1 MADIKITDLVD
12 PEEIRKLK
20 ELDAELRAVLDTYT
34 KVAKDLAQ
42 GLEVDIK
49 VAGDIDKLEKL
60 LTVKGKEAVEVQQK
74 LTDVMQE
81 QSQVVANTTNTI
93 SRQLMEQERVNKT
106 TRAAYTE
113 QERVNKLLEHFHDT
127 YENQID
133 SFIRINRQLEENKKK
148 QKENEQALK
157 AGRMSAADFAK
168 AQADL
173 MMSTR
178 DLTQQKR
185 TLNQIMTAEEKA
197 NQTVEGSYVHLSQQ
211 LELLKKAYKELGD
224 DSRDSDFGKEL
235 EETIQNLDAHLKD
248 MAADM
253 GEFQRNVGNYA
264 IAGQQGVVATESVI
278 AAMNQEAR
286 TTQDLIDQTRILED
300 AKRMLNTSDENYEST
315 LARLNEKIEDNKRKL
330 SDVSDIIDKD
340 ATSIAEAEAQNKRL
354 QEALKHVDLSSDDA
368 QETIERLNRKI
379 AENTRLIRDNT
390 PAIEDQ
396 TQATEER
403 TRANQDAASELL
415 GLVGINNNF
424 GESLRGLSQT
434 NAGGVME
441 GLGTKA
447 KALGK
452 TLLGLLSNPWVLAF
466 LGIAGVAAGVKWW
479 YDYNKGLMEATKLTK
494 DFTGLSG
501 SELKGVRNEVQAVAD
516 SYDKDFREVLEATNA
531 LAKQFGISFQE
542 AMQLVEDG
550 FVAGADVNGE
560 FLENVKEYP
569 AYFRE
574 AGLSASEFIAIT
586 TQANKAG
593 IYSDKGI
600 DVIKEGNLRIREMT
614 KATAEALDAIGISSK
629 EVQQSLADGS
639 KTTFDIMQEVSAKL
653 AEFPESSS
661 EVGTALADIF
671 GGPGEDAGLQ
681 YILTLKDIDTNLDNV
696 KDRAGELAELQEE
709 QMRSQVELE
718 NVIASVFDATGGSF
732 ESMTTKAKTF
742 VNDGIIAIIKGCVDI
757 VNWFIR
763 MYNKSLVVRGAVNS
777 IVNSFK
783 TMWEVAKFILKQLVD
798 SFKAMGTVIEG
809 VVTLDWDKI
818 KSGWSDGMNA
828 LKGNVETMARN
839 IASNTAQAFNNTLD
853 DELQEV
859 TLDVGFRG
867 TPTPTPNNRNT
878 GHSGYT
884 PKETDEEKKAREK
897 AAKDAEKAAKEQLKI
912 LHDLEDAKIQAMED
926 GHEKD
931 LALIRLNF
939 KKKIDAITGNSTQE
953 QQLRVALVE
962 QMMKALADC
971 ELKYQTELAKINLQ
985 NRLASVEKGSK
996 EELDLK
1002 LAQLESSRAA
1012 ELKAAEKTGAD
1023 ITLINEKFNKQRL
1036 ELEEDYAAK
1045 QLQVIQKKYADQEEA
1060 SNTALIVELNNLK
1073 TLYAKKLV
1081 AAKGDAAAQ
1090 AKLKEQFE
1098 EESASIQEKYA
1109 IQTAKSAIALIEE
1122 ELKTE
1127 NLSAEERA
1135 NLTRQLAQAKAQLE
1149 QQMADAAIANIE
1161 RVNEKDAKSRE
1172 QRIKNAQQWLQVAAD
1187 SLNSINDL
1195 ISTIYDAK
1203 ISKVEEEQEA
1213 NTEAGE
1219 AEQERIAQMVEQNVI
1234 TEEEGEARKR
1244 AAEDKTAKKNEEL
1257 EKKKAKLKEK
1267 QAKFDKLNSIA
1278 QCGIATAI
1286 AIMNA
1291 LQMQPF
1297 PVGIAMAAIAAAM
1310 GAVQLATI
1318 IATPLPKYAK
1328 GTANHKGGP
1337 AIVGDGGVPEVIT
1350 YGGNA
1355 WITPDKPT
1363 LVDLPA
1369 GAAVI
1374 PDVSNLDESELAV
1387 ARPLMQGVK
1396 DAPKPYNDA
1405 KVIDRLDNLIFIK
1418 QRESRARRLSDI
1430 DSQLASY
1437 LISKSV

>member
-1 MADIKITDLVD
+1 MADIRITDLVD
-12 PEEIRKLK
+12 PEEIKKLK
-20 ELDAELRAVLDTYT
+20 ELDAELMTVLDTYT

-74 LTDVMQE
+74 LTEVMQE

-106 TRAAYTE
+106 TRATYTE
-113 QERVNKLLEHFHDT
+113 QERVKKLLDQYHDT

-133 SFIRINRQLEENKKK
+133 SLIRINRQLEENKKK
-148 QKENEQALK
+148 QKDNEQALK
-157 AGRMSAADFAK
+157 IGRMSASDFAK
-168 AQADL
+168 AQAEL
-173 MMSTR
+173 MASTR

-197 NQTVEGSYVHLSQQ
+197 NQAVEGSYTQLSQQ
-211 LELLKKAYKELGD
+211 LELLKKAYKEMGD
-224 DSRDSDFGKEL
+224 EAKASDFGREM
-235 EETIQNLDAHLKD
+235 EEAIQNLDAHLKD

-264 IAGQQGVVATESVI
+264 VA
-278 AAMNQEAR
+278 NG
-286 TTQDLIDQTRILED
+286 DLKKKYDDLVG
-300 AKRMLNTSDENYEST
+300 T
-315 LARLNEKIEDNKRKL
+315 LASLQAQYAKL
-330 SDVSDIIDKD
+330 SDEQKSCAEGQQLAASIEEVSQAAKETKQSIEEHNEALEEARRSLGETGGKTSSVKRDLKELVLEIANLTIEYQNLSEEEQASAEGQALADHIRDLTEQAGVLKD
-340 ATSIAEAEAQNKRL
+340 AIADTNQAITNAASDTRGFDQIGGALQLAIDGFGLATGAAEMLGISSEDLAEIQTKLQAAIAASNAMQSIQNTLQAQSAVMQGVNLVQTRLRAAAENLHTAAKGKGVIATAALTAAQWAFNAAANANPIGLLVVAIVAAIAAVYGLVKAFQAFFGPSDEALENYQKQKQALEDMCEANDKLIESMKARGATEAELLNQSLLNKQAEKEAADAL
-354 QEALKHVDLSSDDA
+354 FEQAKELYDEDEDEYKEALEAKKKADEDFEINKEDSLNYLLGVIHDAEEEEKKQRLGTYEYKRQLIQAELEQQKALALTLLA
-368 QETIERLNRKI
+368 QEKITRDVYNNLVASLDKAAQMKTTAVNNEEKENNERQNR
-379 AENTRLIRDNT
+379 RSGGGGRVGGG
-390 PAIEDQ
+390 
-396 TQATEER
+396 R
-403 TRANQDAASELL
+403 SSGGSSSAN
-415 GLVGINNNF
+415 
-424 GESLRGLSQT
+424 
-434 NAGGVME
+434 NA
-441 GLGTKA
+441 KKSA
-447 KALGK
+447 
-452 TLLGLLSNPWVLAF
+452 
-466 LGIAGVAAGVKWW
+466 
-479 YDYNKGLMEATKLTK
+479 D
-494 DFTGLSG
+494 
-501 SELKGVRNEVQAVAD
+501 ELKKAVQAGEDALLKIITD
-516 SYDKDFREVLEATNA
+516 SLERQRQAEMLSYQRKLKELQDA
-531 LAKQFGISFQE
+531 LAKTKS
-542 AMQLVEDG
+542 
-550 FVAGADVNGE
+550 
-560 FLENVKEYP
+560 
-569 AYFRE
+569 
-574 AGLSASEFIAIT
+574 
-586 TQANKAG
+586 TQ
-593 IYSDKGI
+593 
-600 DVIKEGNLRIREMT
+600 
-614 KATAEALDAIGISSK
+614 
-629 EVQQSLADGS
+629 VQ
-639 KTTFDIMQEVSAKL
+639 MR
-653 AEFPESSS
+653 
-661 EVGTALADIF
+661 TALNNQIQ
-671 GGPGEDAGLQ
+671 GL
-681 YILTLKDIDTNLDNV
+681 
-696 KDRAGELAELQEE
+696 EAEHQ
-709 QMRSQVELE
+709 R
-718 NVIASVFDATGGSF
+718 
-732 ESMTTKAKTF
+732 K
-742 VNDGIIAIIKGCVDI
+742 
-757 VNWFIR
+757 
-763 MYNKSLVVRGAVNS
+763 
-777 IVNSFK
+777 
-783 TMWEVAKFILKQLVD
+783 
-798 SFKAMGTVIEG
+798 
-809 VVTLDWDKI
+809 
-818 KSGWSDGMNA
+818 
-828 LKGNVETMARN
+828 
-839 IASNTAQAFNNTLD
+839 
-853 DELQEV
+853 
-859 TLDVGFRG
+859 
-867 TPTPTPNNRNT
+867 
-878 GHSGYT
+878 
-884 PKETDEEKKAREK
+884 
-897 AAKDAEKAAKEQLKI
+897 
-912 LHDLEDAKIQAMED
+912 LHDLEIAGMERRQKADADFI
-926 GHEKD
+926 
-931 LALIRLNF
+931 ALHLETVEEGSAEELEW
-939 KKKIDAITGNSTQE
+939 KKKALMNQRDVEYMELYKAERDKTLTAE
-953 QQLRVALVE
+953 QALEMRATLV
-962 QMMKALADC
+962 D
-971 ELKYQTELAKINLQ
+971 KYVKLETEL
-985 NRLASVEKGSK
+985 
-996 EELDLK
+996 
-1002 LAQLESSRAA
+1002 
-1012 ELKAAEKTGAD
+1012 
-1023 ITLINEKFNKQRL
+1023 
-1036 ELEEDYAAK
+1036 LEEHAAK
-1045 QLQVIQKKYADQEEA
+1045 QLEIIQKKYADQNEQT
-1060 SNTALIVELNNLK
+1060 NTAMIVELNTLK
-1073 TLYAKKLV
+1073 QQYAQKLA

-1090 AKLKEQFE
+1090 ARLKAQFE
-1098 EESASIQEKYA
+1098 EESASIQERYA

-1187 SLNSINDL
+1187 SLNSINEL
-1195 ISTIYDAK
+1195 VSTIYDAK

-1374 PDVSNLDESELAV
+1374 PDVSNLDESELTV
-1387 ARPLMQGVK
+1387 ARPLMQGGK